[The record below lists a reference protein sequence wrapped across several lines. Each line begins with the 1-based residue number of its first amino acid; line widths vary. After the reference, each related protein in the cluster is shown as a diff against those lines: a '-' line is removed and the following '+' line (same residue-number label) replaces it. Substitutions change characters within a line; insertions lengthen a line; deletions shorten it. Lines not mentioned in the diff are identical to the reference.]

1 MWVLKTFPSETNLEE
16 DIKEVSYVVFPAL
29 GHLLDLLTAEV
40 EPLLEAVEADLRKRA
55 VQLRVELAK
64 FFVGSGNEMKRR
76 LDEGRRFLHQ
86 NKNRRFFSE
95 WSLKVSSQRLPDMC
109 ATSLHRHKKS
119 QFIFSKVQPPEWKS
133 MDVSTVKNNGAPFN
147 FISPKL
153 LFYRQKQSSSLSG
166 INAAT

>member
-1 MWVLKTFPSETNLEE
+1 MS
-16 DIKEVSYVVFPAL
+16 DVVFPAL

-55 VQLRVELAK
+55 VQLRVELTK

-95 WSLKVSSQRLPDMC
+95 WSLKVSSQRLPDMWQP
-109 ATSLHRHKKS
+109 LNHHKANLLLLKCS
-119 QFIFSKVQPPEWKS
+119 PR
-133 MDVSTVKNNGAPFN
+133 VKIRGCQH
-147 FISPKL
+147 S
-153 LFYRQKQSSSLSG
+153 QKQWGYS
-166 INAAT
+166 